1 MQGKNFHIIIRQEGE
16 YVIAK
21 ALENNVSSFG
31 KDTISAMDN
40 LKEALEL
47 YYEAEKEPLYQEIK
61 SVALV
66 DYQLENA

>member
-1 MQGKNFHIIIRQEGE
+1 MQRRNFHIVMREEGE

-31 KDTISAMDN
+31 TDTVSAMDK

-47 YYEAEKEPLYQEIK
+47 YYEGEEHE
-61 SVALV
+61 
-66 DYQLENA
+66 

>member
-1 MQGKNFHIIIRQEGE
+1 MREEGE

-31 KDTISAMDN
+31 TDTVSAMGN

-47 YYEAEKEPLYQEIK
+47 YYEAEEQPLYHEIK
-61 SVALV
+61 AVSLV